1 MVDFMDD
8 IIAMLEDICPTVDI
22 EHSDSLVDD
31 GVLDSFAIVSLVGD
45 LNDKF
50 DIEITPAD
58 IVPENFNSV
67 QAIWNMVQRLQEE

>member
-1 MVDFMDD
+1 MDD

>member
-1 MVDFMDD
+1 MDE
-8 IIAMLEDICPTVDI
+8 IIRMLEDICPSVDI
-22 EHSDSLVDD
+22 KSCDTLVDD

-58 IVPENFNSV
+58 IVPENFNS
-67 QAIWNMVQRLQEE
+67 AEDIWNMVQRLQDG